1 VAQFGDVFDRRLWR
15 MKGEKRSGETTSIAK
30 RRASKTTMLQ
40 QEERALDFNKIKS
53 LNNLKINLISRCGS
67 VW

>member
-1 VAQFGDVFDRRLWR
+1 
-15 MKGEKRSGETTSIAK
+15 MEGEKKSGATTSIAK
-30 RRASKTTMLQ
+30 QRASKTTMLQ

-67 VW
+67 IW